1 MLMISAGMP
10 ELQNPKDIQYTVDKL
25 NINLTEQEARELFIS
40 EIERS
45 KNDLMR
51 RLDNA
56 IHNIK
61 HQGLI
66 KGLKNLFSFNRK
78 KKRANTK

>member
-1 MLMISAGMP
+1 
-10 ELQNPKDIQYTVDKL
+10 
-25 NINLTEQEARELFIS
+25 
-40 EIERS
+40 
-45 KNDLMR
+45 MR

-66 KGLKNLFSFNRK
+66 KGLKNLFFFNRAKNAQK
-78 KKRANTK
+78 KKNKSKNKGVAK